1 MLWDV
6 LVEQKFI
13 ARFSAPVVAKETFLI
28 PAKQSVYTQG
38 RLRKIKRK

>member
-28 PAKQSVYTQG
+28 PAKQSVYPKAG
-38 RLRKIKRK
+38 YEK